1 METIPLSETFAA
13 ACTKALTLTWIS
25 CFGVPD
31 TIISD
36 RGLQFTSSLQLQL
49 CEMLNISHKQT
60 TAYHPE
66 SNNAIERLHCRL
78 KDALCTR
85 AGTAT
90 WPEELPFVL
99 LGLRAQPREDT
110 GLSPVEA
117 VFSAQIVLPNEFLQN
132 DELSVDT
139 IVKNFSKTMH
149 IAAPSLPRH
158 RSSTELPS
166 ELLSVPLVWVRR
178 GSLIPPLQPLYDG
191 PYTVLRCGPPSFA
204 IRVGSLD
211 KVVTIS
217 RCKACTAAD
226 TTPASP
232 HCHGRLPGPCPG
244 GLVSFS
250 DPLVSLPSSSWV
262 PPRDG
267 PRTVF
272 LPGKE
277 VFAHPGPA
285 APSQPPQKRY
295 PSRQWA
301 LLKRLDLW
309 PILLP
314 AEARAGGS
322 LWRAAYAPGDGQ
334 TSPAYSSQSVQYLYI
349 NHLLSINKL
358 VLSYLLLHL
367 LSQYIIFQMR
377 KMGKM

>member
-1 METIPLSETFAA
+1 LQHSYNFNYIFTIIDCTSKWMETIPLSETFAA

-25 CFGVPD
+25 CFGVSD

-36 RGLQFTSSLQLQL
+36 RGPQFTSSLQLQL
-49 CEMLNISHKQT
+49 CEMLKISHKQT

-117 VFSAQIVLPNEFLQN
+117 VFSEQIVLPN
-132 DELSVDT
+132 
-139 IVKNFSKTMH
+139 
-149 IAAPSLPRH
+149 APSLPRH
-158 RSSTELPS
+158 NSSTELPS
-166 ELLSVPLVWVRR
+166 KLLSSPLVWVRR

-191 PYTVLRCGPPSFA
+191 PYTVLPCGPPSFA
-204 IRVGSLD
+204 IRVGSQD
-211 KVVTIS
+211 KVVSIS

-285 APSQPPQKRY
+285 APSKPPQKRY

-301 LLKRLDLW
+301 PLKRLDL
-309 PILLP
+309 
-314 AEARAGGS
+314 
-322 LWRAAYAPGDGQ
+322 
-334 TSPAYSSQSVQYLYI
+334 
-349 NHLLSINKL
+349 
-358 VLSYLLLHL
+358 
-367 LSQYIIFQMR
+367 
-377 KMGKM
+377 